1 MYAGHIGVALAAK
14 RAWPLVPLWLL
25 VIASELPD
33 WTDAGLCIAGV
44 RTPVYGMM
52 SHSIPAILV
61 LAVTAATLVIVI
73 ERPHPQV
80 VRTAVVAVALM
91 VVLHMVADWLT
102 GLKPTWA
109 GGPMI
114 GLELYRWPV
123 ADFLLEALVVIL
135 GWLAYRS
142 TLPTRARASRSSS
155 LLLASLVVLQ
165 LAADVSFALV
175 PGLKKC

>member
-1 MYAGHIGVALAAK
+1 
-14 RAWPLVPLWLL
+14 
-25 VIASELPD
+25 
-33 WTDAGLCIAGV
+33 
-44 RTPVYGMM
+44 
-52 SHSIPAILV
+52 
-61 LAVTAATLVIVI
+61 
-73 ERPHPQV
+73 
-80 VRTAVVAVALM
+80 
-91 VVLHMVADWLT
+91 MVADWLT

-142 TLPTRARASRSSS
+142 TLPTRPRASRSSS
-155 LLLASLVVLQ
+155 LLLASLLVLQ